1 MSNEV
6 VIVDVVRTA
15 SGRGK
20 PGGAL
25 SGVHPADLLAGVLS
39 ELVTR
44 NGLDPALVDD
54 VIGGCVSQVG
64 EQGYNVT
71 RTALLSAGFPDS
83 VPGATIDR
91 QCGSSQQAATFAAQG
106 VMAGSYDIVIACGVE
121 SMSRVPLGSSLGTA
135 QSPQNQQGG
144 QSPQN
149 QQGGQSP
156 QNQQGGQSPQNQQGG
171 QSHQNQQSVQIP
183 NPHGTLM
190 RDRYPDGLV
199 NQGVSAELMNQKWKL
214 GRGELDA
221 FAARS
226 HRLAA
231 AAAERGDFD
240 GELRPTTLRDGRVVA
255 ADETIRPGTTLDS
268 LAALPPAFRTDALA
282 ARFPKLDWHIT
293 AGNSSPLTDGASAAL
308 IMSAKRAAQLGLN
321 PRARF
326 HSFAVTGS
334 DPLLMLTGVIPA
346 TRRILERS
354 GLSID
359 DLDAYEVNEA
369 FATVPLVWL
378 RELGANPALL
388 NPRGGAIALGHAL
401 GSSGTRLLGTL
412 LNHLELTGGR
422 WGLQTMCEGGGMANA
437 TIIERL

>member
-1 MSNEV
+1 MSNEA

-25 SGVHPADLLAGVLS
+25 SGVHPADLLAGVLG

-106 VMAGSYDIVIACGVE
+106 VMAGTYDVVIACGVE
-121 SMSRVPLGSSLGTA
+121 SMSRVPLGSSRGTA
-135 QSPQNQQGG
+135 AG
-144 QSPQN
+144 
-149 QQGGQSP
+149 
-156 QNQQGGQSPQNQQGG
+156 
-171 QSHQNQQSVQIP
+171 HD
-183 NPHGTLM
+183 PHGPRM
-190 RDRYPDGLV
+190 RDRYPAGLV
-199 NQGVSAELMNQKWKL
+199 NQGVAAELMNQKWRL

-231 AAAERGDFD
+231 AAADRGDFD
-240 GELRPTTLRDGRVVA
+240 GELRPTIVQGGRVVTE
-255 ADETIRPGTTLDS
+255 DETIRPGTTLDS

-282 ARFPKLDWHIT
+282 ARFPQLDWHVT

-308 IMSAKRAAQLGLN
+308 IMSAKRAAELGLN

-326 HSFAVTGS
+326 HSFAVSGS
-334 DPLLMLTGVIPA
+334 DPLLMLTGVIAA

-378 RELGANPALL
+378 RELGADPALL
-388 NPRGGAIALGHAL
+388 NPRGGAISLGHAL

-412 LNHLELTGGR
+412 LNHLELSGGR